1 MRITKILNNN
11 VIEAKDESSNQVI
24 VIGRGIGHDRKRGD
38 NISQNEVEEMFIM
51 TNKKLFPTVK
61 NLLTTVSTDLI
72 ETSNKIVNYG
82 QQKLGH
88 KINQNIII
96 TLTDH
101 LNYAVR
107 RTRDG
112 FNTPNPLNRDIK
124 KFYPVEYE
132 IGEYARKVVK
142 KYQFTDLS
150 EDEAGFV
157 AMHFVDAS
165 IGGKEHHNVAKIT
178 KIVELTLSVVDR
190 YIVKPELNSL
200 SYSRFIRHIQYL
212 AIRLLDNVE
221 TEVEIDGEIKD
232 LVFKKYP
239 QELKIAQSI
248 KVILHEKFNLTIG
261 NSELMYI
268 TMHLVRLLK
277 VGSDSNET

>member
-11 VIEAKDESSNQVI
+11 VIEAKDEGLSQVI
-24 VIGRGIGHDRKRGD
+24 IIGRGIGHDRKRGD
-38 NISQNEVEEMFIM
+38 NISQDEVEEMFIM
-51 TNKKLFPTVK
+51 TNKSLFPTVK

-72 ETSNKIVNYG
+72 ETSNKVVNYG
-82 QQKLGH
+82 QKRLGH

-101 LNYAVR
+101 LNYAIR
-107 RTRDG
+107 RARDG
-112 FNTPNPLNRDIK
+112 FSTPNPLNRDIK
-124 KFYPVEYE
+124 KFYPIEYE
-132 IGEYARKVVK
+132 IGEYACKVVK

-178 KIVELTLSVVDR
+178 KIVELTLNIVDAHLPNPD
-190 YIVKPELNSL
+190 IDSL

-212 AIRLLDNVE
+212 AIRLLDNVDAE
-221 TEVEIDGEIKD
+221 TEIDNDIKD

-239 QELKIAQSI
+239 IELKIAKNI
-248 KVILHEKFNLTIG
+248 KTELYKEFNLSIG

-277 VGSDSNET
+277 VGSDNNET